1 MSIGLS
7 GIANTMKESRLRFSI
22 SGISF
27 LLALCFISLQSVYWG
42 GVVPESKFE
51 EVGGILVPLNC
62 NAGNHLYPY
71 LATALTCGCILMMIA
86 VIIVF
91 GGDLGTYIE

>member
-7 GIANTMKESRLRFSI
+7 EIANTMKESRLLFI